1 MSDGKKHC
9 GEKYHREGEVGVLKR
24 GELVLIYWWVME
36 GLRNKVTF
44 ELRAEGS
51 ETQPCRCVGEECS
64 NRMIFTSEALR
75 LELFSV
81 LLRELI
87 RACLSSPT
95 DPSTRRS

>member
-9 GEKYHREGEVGVLKR
+9 GEKDNREGEVGVLKR
-24 GELVLIYWWVME
+24 GELVLIYWWVIE
-36 GLRNKVTF
+36 GLMNKVTF

-51 ETQPCRCVGEECS
+51 KTQPIQVRGEECS
-64 NRMIFTSEALR
+64 NRMILTSEALG

-87 RACLSSPT
+87 CACVSSPT
-95 DPSTRRS
+95 DPSTHMS